1 MKLFLE
7 RMSEIPKDLFGLKIE
22 VLWSRRKTSVLYI
35 VGNVLQIKVPNRV
48 KDRKIIEI
56 LQTKEKWIRNK
67 AIQLQSQS
75 LKSEREL
82 IRGESFSLF
91 GRDLKLKVLEGG
103 KVRTTL
109 VDDYL
114 VINVRSSEIV
124 NLRKSRIKTYL
135 EKWYIK
141 NNYKRLKEKVIRYS

>member
-22 VLWSRRKTSVLYI
+22 VLWYRRKTSVLYI

-124 NLRKSRIKTYL
+124 NLREFRIKTYL

-141 NNYKRLKEKVIRYS
+141 NNYKRLEEKVIRYS